1 MALLTIRE
9 IGDPILGKPAKE
21 VTAMTPRLRVLIHDM
36 LQTMYEANGVG
47 LAAPQVG
54 VLKRIVVIDVSE
66 EQDQPLVFINP
77 RIIESSGEQFGYEG
91 CLSVPGK
98 SGKVR
103 RPDYVKAAAMD
114 RDMKPFEIEGTG
126 LLARCMCHEFDHLD
140 GKLYVRL
147 VEGGLVDNE
156 DLYEDDEET

>member
-9 IGDPILGKPAKE
+9 IGDPILGKPTKE

-103 RPDYVKAAAMD
+103 RPDYVKTAAMD

>member
-1 MALLTIRE
+1 MVMALLTIRE
-9 IGDPILGKPAKE
+9 IGDPILGKTAKE
-21 VTAMTPRLRVLIHDM
+21 VTALTPRLRILINDM
-36 LQTMYEANGVG
+36 FQTMYEANGVG

-66 EQDQPLVFINP
+66 EQNEPLVFINP
-77 RIIESSGEQFGYEG
+77 RILESSGEQFGYEG

-103 RPDYVKAAAMD
+103 RPDYVKAAAFD
-114 RDMKPFEIEGTG
+114 RDMQPFEIEGTG

-156 DLYEDDEET
+156 DAAEES